1 MRVVAFAAHPDDVE
15 LYAGGL
21 CAALVKA
28 GATLALVDLT
38 RGELGTRGDAGT
50 RAREATEAARIL
62 GAASRECLDLPDG
75 AISSA
80 DAEHARAVVE
90 ALRRHRPALV
100 LAPWDVDPHPDHR
113 ETALLVRRARFLAR
127 LPKLAAGGEPF
138 APGPV
143 LFYEQKTPFEPDVV
157 VDIGAVLDVKRAAVR
172 AYASQFTR
180 PPGDPARTEISEPSF
195 HEVLEAR
202 ARVHGARIGVT
213 WGEGY
218 KREGPQAVLDPRHLF
233 ARPPAEAPSGRGEAG
248 A

>member
-1 MRVVAFAAHPDDVE
+1 MRVAAFAAHPDDVE

-21 CAALVKA
+21 CASLVRA

-38 RGELGTRGDAGT
+38 RGELGTRGDVGT
-50 RAREATEAARIL
+50 RGREAAEAARIL

-75 AISSA
+75 GVSSA
-80 DAEHARAVVE
+80 DAEHVRAVVE

-127 LPKLAAGGEPF
+127 LPRFAAEGEPF
-138 APGPV
+138 AAGPV

-157 VDIGAVLDVKRAAVR
+157 VDIGAVLDVKRSAVR

-195 HEVLEAR
+195 HEMLEAR
-202 ARVHGARIGVT
+202 SRVHGARIGVT

-218 KREGPQAVLDPRHLF
+218 KREGPQPVLDPRHLF
-233 ARPPAEAPSGRGEAG
+233 GGVPAASPSGGGEAR